1 MDLRCL
7 CTMVLLVT
15 PTEVELSVWV
25 GVLVWGNPISIRN
38 CQMGII
44 TLSMMK
50 KLESSDSAA
59 EDMKNLLIWIMVS
72 MYQLSQVTGSF

>member
-72 MYQLSQVTGSF
+72 MYQLSQVTGS